1 MAGLVK
7 LREESSGSVVVEFAL
22 LLPVFLLLTF
32 GLINLGSAWYAK
44 QMLTSASR
52 EGARLGVLYS
62 DEGTTNAAVVAEV
75 AQILTDSGYP
85 NDFLVEVTGADGF
98 SGTPVTVRITSEH
111 DLAVLGELVPGLPDT
126 VTLSAVTV
134 MRHE

>member
-1 MAGLVK
+1 MAGLIE
-7 LREESSGSVVVEFAL
+7 LREDSSGSVVVEFTL
-22 LLPVFLLLTF
+22 FLPVFLILIF
-32 GLINLGSAWYAK
+32 GLVNLGSAWYAK
-44 QMLTSASR
+44 QVLINASR

-62 DEGTTNAAVVAEV
+62 DGGTTNAAVAAEV
-75 AQILTDSGYP
+75 AQFLNDSGYP